1 MAKGNPTP
9 RKGRSVFSSQRT
21 ERGIAWLRALQEN
34 ALAQFVLFVSF
45 IVAIVGAV
53 ILLAIANLVQRGRV
67 R

>member
-1 MAKGNPTP
+1 MFFGVGGPI
-9 RKGRSVFSSQRT
+9 GEFSLT
-21 ERGIAWLRALQEN
+21 G
-34 ALAQFVLFVSF
+34 F